1 MPWPSKPK
9 SAARARTAKVAR
21 GAVAALAAVTVLA
34 AGCSSGRGDAVSSGE
49 TFDFVSPGGQTE
61 ITYDVGE
68 RKPLD
73 ELSGPDVM
81 DKSKQLS
88 LDDFKGEVVVI
99 NLWGQ
104 WCAPCRSEVDDLQR
118 LQEKNKADGF
128 TVFGINLRDPNI
140 QKPQDFIKDNGVT
153 YPSIWD
159 PSQAAVAALH
169 GFPTSVVPSTL
180 VLDRDHKV
188 AAVYLAE
195 VSDIKLQP
203 VIDELLA
210 QPAGEQAA

>member
-9 SAARARTAKVAR
+9 SAPRARTAKVAR

-34 AGCSSGRGDAVSSGE
+34 AGCSTGRGDAVSSGE

-68 RKPLD
+68 RKPLA

-81 DKSKQLS
+81 DKSTQLS
-88 LDDFKGEVVVI
+88 LDDFDGEVVLI

-118 LQEKNKADGF
+118 LQEENEDKGF
-128 TVFGINLRDPNI
+128 SVLGINLRDPNI

-169 GFPTSVVPSTL
+169 GFPTSVVPSTII
-180 VLDRDHKV
+180 LDKNHKV

-195 VSDIKLQP
+195 VSDIQLQP

>member
-1 MPWPSKPK
+1 MPWPSKPHQDP
-9 SAARARTAKVAR
+9 RARTAKIAR
-21 GAVAALAAVTVLA
+21 GAVATLAAAGVLA
-34 AGCSSGRGDAVSSGE
+34 AGCSTGRGDAVSTGE

-68 RKPLD
+68 RKPLA

-81 DKSKQLS
+81 DKSTTLS
-88 LDDFKGEVVVI
+88 LDDFDGEIVVI

-118 LQEKNKADGF
+118 LQEGNEADGF
-128 TVFGINLRDPNI
+128 TVLGINLRDPNI
-140 QKPQDFIKDNGVT
+140 QKPQDFIKDNDVT

-169 GFPTSVVPSTL
+169 GFPTSVVPSTII
-180 VLDRDHKV
+180 LDKNHKV

-195 VSDIKLQP
+195 VSDIQLQP

-210 QPAGEQAA
+210 EPAGEQAA

>member
-1 MPWPSKPK
+1 MPWPSKPHQ
-9 SAARARTAKVAR
+9 APRARTAKIAR
-21 GAVAALAAVTVLA
+21 GAVATLAAAGVLA
-34 AGCSSGRGDAVSSGE
+34 AGCSTGRGDAVSTGE

-68 RKPLD
+68 RKPLA

-81 DKSKQLS
+81 DKSTTLS
-88 LDDFKGEVVVI
+88 LDDFDGEVVLI

-118 LQEKNKADGF
+118 LQEGNEADGF
-128 TVFGINLRDPNI
+128 TVLGINLRDPNI
-140 QKPQDFIKDNGVT
+140 QKPQDFIKDNDVT

-169 GFPTSVVPSTL
+169 GFPTSVVPSTII
-180 VLDRDHKV
+180 LDTNHKV

-195 VSDIKLQP
+195 VSDIQLQP

-210 QPAGEQAA
+210 EPAGEQAA

>member
-1 MPWPSKPK
+1 MPWPSKPHQ
-9 SAARARTAKVAR
+9 APRARTAQIAR
-21 GAVAALAAVTVLA
+21 GAVATLAAVGVLA
-34 AGCSSGRGDAVSSGE
+34 AGCSTGRGDAVSTGE

-68 RKPLD
+68 RKPLA

-81 DKSKQLS
+81 DKSTTLS
-88 LDDFKGEVVVI
+88 LDDFDGEVVLI

-118 LQEKNKADGF
+118 LQEGNEADGF
-128 TVFGINLRDPNI
+128 TVLGINLRDPNI
-140 QKPQDFIKDNGVT
+140 QKPQDFIKDNDVT

-169 GFPTSVVPSTL
+169 GFPTSVVPSTII
-180 VLDRDHKV
+180 LDKNHKV

-195 VSDIKLQP
+195 VSDIQLQP

-210 QPAGEQAA
+210 EPAGEQAA

>member
-1 MPWPSKPK
+1 MPWPSKPHQ
-9 SAARARTAKVAR
+9 APRARTAKIAR
-21 GAVAALAAVTVLA
+21 GAVATLAVAGVLA
-34 AGCSSGRGDAVSSGE
+34 AGCSTGRGDAVSTGE

-68 RKPLD
+68 RKPLA

-81 DKSKQLS
+81 DKSTTLS
-88 LDDFKGEVVVI
+88 LDDFDGEVVLI

-118 LQEKNKADGF
+118 LQEGNEADGF
-128 TVFGINLRDPNI
+128 TVLGINLRDPNI
-140 QKPQDFIKDNGVT
+140 QKPQDFIKDNDVT

-169 GFPTSVVPSTL
+169 GFPTSVVPSTII
-180 VLDRDHKV
+180 LDKNHKV

-195 VSDIKLQP
+195 VSDIQLQP

-210 QPAGEQAA
+210 EPAGEQAA